1 MWKVSAQKQ
10 NTFNTSNSYNHKRQM
25 KSEYF
30 SDQNRWTMTIAKF
43 NSVQSCI
50 FLPRAL
56 VLLLFLFTLDEPQ

>member
-1 MWKVSAQKQ
+1 
-10 NTFNTSNSYNHKRQM
+10 M

-56 VLLLFLFTLDEPQ
+56 VLLLFLFTLDEPQQR